1 MFTKLAHKSAERRKK
16 VKRQNISKKL
26 ALLVVLTMV
35 LSMLP
40 SGFVLA
46 QEEVWAF
53 QPQEAAGAMTINR
66 VQAYGNVITAG
77 LNMNIT
83 GMPMT
88 IEEGAH
94 LPFTPYARVFYRVAG
109 TRLYQEG
116 HWFHRYDGNNM
127 ATSLFDL
134 TPDTTYDIVIRLYD
148 TKDGTLQDTYTTTV
162 TTKPEYVMEHWV
174 GDPRFTV
181 VTVHDDD
188 ELAAALAVAVPGT
201 VIELYVGEPSS
212 YANPHGHHYSGA
224 VLAAGL
230 SGLSGTAELP
240 IVITSASGSLMG
252 RYLQWGSQFD
262 GRQRPDRH
270 ALILGPTR
278 IVGANHITI
287 HNVEITNAG
296 LPHLDGMVP
305 ARRGHLLVLQACSH
319 ITISGSYIH
328 DGNGH
333 SNISIIY
340 DRHEAGNNAPRPR
353 TNNRELHHLIIGNII
368 SDSSDARV
376 QDAQFADFPYEDY
389 DPNWTG
395 TETDL
400 IHHHGPSHSPGRTL
414 VSISHENNAGGFWTI
429 RDNIFYGFVDGIFIT
444 ERGDPTFF
452 GYNLAQDNHPR
463 WPQAGT
469 NATQRLI
476 AQTLLSA
483 DELFLTTL
491 RPYDPYF
498 PNIAW
503 GLHPA
508 GFDGDF
514 LDFWYSQELDIYNNI
529 FYMNTDDGVE
539 LNGMN
544 VNTRFFNNRMGQML
558 THPLSFSSSYPGPL
572 FVVGNYVSSFST
584 NAVKHHRG
592 RNTQHFEAVRGLFIY
607 NNTFHMPLN
616 RDNFAWGG
624 AFRLGG
630 GGFQLGNVYMN
641 NIIETGGGIIYDST
655 SANNGFLGNFTFDY
669 NFLYTRRPA
678 DCLDGYPRTFDGNVF
693 AAVMTVPYG
702 FDRAMRGSGLGP
714 DQFDIDWMEYR
725 GLPIPEQGQGRPFMS
740 RFAGPR
746 NDRAGLA
753 GPGTYV
759 DVNPGM
765 VQFIATWECL
775 LEVSPPQHLFP
786 HMVDNQNSLFGRA
799 NDNNPLLRREL
810 ITSATLGGAWDGF
823 YFGVRPEW
831 DFQRAPS
838 FDRHYFECPSHQ
850 SGLLALDIPANSPAV
865 GAGKF
870 IPGISGRNANMGAYG
885 RLNGGVVWFDLYE
898 GPYQFA
904 PGIIRTGG
912 LGNRLYTVDSAVASI
927 ADRLRVFTVLDN
939 GDRVTYGQRDGSN
952 VFEAV
957 KARGNVIIEVWPTA
971 TRTPTGEIATAFY
984 ALRPGDTVYF
994 HEGTYGRLPWVW
1006 PGGNDHS
1013 PALAAINNPTM
1024 SGTAGNLITISG
1036 YPGGER
1042 PLLYEGGSGP
1052 LLWVRGSFLNINGF
1066 EFRKPAGSM
1075 NHMLRV
1081 GHGGGTPTN
1090 RFLMQHVSITNNHFG
1105 SNSATNSGGQPLA
1118 INAGSTNA
1126 DLYNILVENNV
1137 FIGGRASNI
1146 YIGNHNGLG
1155 RGRDVIIRGNFL
1167 CGALMPRPCVHG
1179 GQSAFGIQIKRG
1191 ITGVIEENIFVNFRG
1206 PGIMVHGSYA
1216 NQMGDWPLE
1225 AIVRNNI
1232 TVGNKNLGGCFWQ
1245 QPHHSWTDPTY
1256 YMLDWFWY
1264 EGPGIYVGGG
1274 VTQVYN
1280 NIALANGSGGVKIE
1294 AFWIRRP
1301 GDAPGATDNLFNNIS
1316 VRNNTTGLN
1325 RAPFRDFADYSDAVY
1340 LPGTTTRWDDT
1351 EVRRRTNNTTQA
1363 DLNIFVEDNIYHCAT
1378 ETSARLDGYILQI
1391 RNLNG
1396 MPDTA
1401 DAFFAAIKANPGPY
1415 SEAELIAK
1423 LGILFPT
1430 ATDLDLA
1437 QNVIRGFVSP
1447 NWPVQAW
1454 PSITQEWITDAE
1466 TTVATALAQ
1475 MQDNIDSVIYG
1486 LDVTA
1491 TVTWAT
1497 PPILTAAGLA
1507 SQPHVF
1513 NVALAEGAA
1522 NANIQT
1528 SVVYV
1533 EFGAAPPVPGF
1544 SIFNNGPGG
1553 TQYPRPNPGLA
1564 AAGTIRMWT
1573 QLDGIG
1579 APVYLDAA
1587 DTIVALDQDGNC
1599 AMEFV
1604 RVSRVWVD
1612 GQGWADYFNLLDVN
1626 KNGDWEYINL
1636 SITVFRQTVNVLLV
1650 NALFE
1655 APVLPVFS
1663 WDIFNNGP
1671 GGTQYPRPNPSLA
1684 AAGTIRMWTQLDGV
1698 NAPVY
1703 LAAEDTIVA
1712 LDQDG
1717 DCAMQF
1723 VRVNR
1728 VWVAGTGWANY
1739 FANVDVNK
1747 NGNWQY
1753 INLYIT
1759 VYGQTV
1765 HVLLVNALF
1774 EMPATDVT
1782 VTFVVEAGAVGVYA
1796 ATTTTVVVPA
1806 GEAIPASAIPNT
1818 NARTGFYFAGWYP
1831 IDPAGFVVT
1840 EDTTFTARF
1849 NPLFHYVTFEAGH
1862 GGELEPAAGFGLVVS
1877 IRDGFTFWPDRVPT
1891 PVANAGYE
1899 FVEWYPTNPAG
1910 FVVRDSTTFTAVFA
1924 PV

>member
-1 MFTKLAHKSAERRKK
+1 M
-16 VKRQNISKKL
+16 KRQNISKKL
-26 ALLVVLTMV
+26 ALLVVLMMV

-46 QEEVWAF
+46 AEEVQAF
-53 QPQEAAGAMTINR
+53 QPQEVSGTMAINR
-66 VQAYGNVITAG
+66 VQVYGNVITAG
-77 LNMNIT
+77 LNINIT

-88 IEEGAH
+88 IEEGAT

-134 TPDTTYDIVIRLYD
+134 QPDTTYDIVIRLYD
-148 TKDGTLQDTYTTTV
+148 TKGGTLQDTHTTTV

-181 VTVHDDD
+181 VRVHDDD
-188 ELAAALAVAVPGT
+188 ELAAALAIAGPGT

-212 YANPHGHHYSGA
+212 DANPHGHHYTGA

-230 SGLSGTAELP
+230 FGLSGTAELP

-252 RYLQWGSQFD
+252 RYLQWGSQFE

-305 ARRGHLLVLQACSH
+305 ARRGHLLILQACSH

-340 DRHEAGNNAPRPR
+340 DRHEAGNNTPRPR

-376 QDAQFADFPYEDY
+376 QDAQFADFPYTDY
-389 DPNWTG
+389 DPDWTG

-414 VSISHENNAGGFWTI
+414 VSISHENNAGGFWTV

-469 NATQRLI
+469 NATQRMI
-476 AQTLLSA
+476 AQSLLSA
-483 DELFLTTL
+483 DELMLTTF

-508 GFDGDF
+508 GFNGDF

-544 VNTRFFNNRMGQML
+544 VNTRFFNNRMGQIL

-616 RDNFAWGG
+616 RFGMSWGA

-678 DCLDGYPRTFDGNVF
+678 DCILGDPRTFQGNAF
-693 AAVMTVPYG
+693 AVVMTAPYG
-702 FDRAMRGSGLGP
+702 PDRAMRAV
-714 DQFDIDWMEYR
+714 DQLDIDFMEAR
-725 GLPIPEQGQGRPFMS
+725 GLPIPYQGDGIAFTS

-746 NDRAGLA
+746 VNRYGLA

-759 DVNPGM
+759 EIDPGF
-765 VQFIATWECL
+765 VQVVSTWECL

-799 NDNNPLLRREL
+799 DDNNPLLRREL

-838 FDRHYFECPSHQ
+838 FGRHYFECPSHQ

-870 IPGISGRNANMGAYG
+870 IPGISGLNVNMGAYG

-912 LGNRLYTVDSAVASI
+912 LGNRLYTVDSDIASL
-927 ADRLRVFTVLDN
+927 ADRIRVFTVLDN

-957 KARGNVIIEVWPTA
+957 KANDNVRLEVWPVSTHQ
-971 TRTPTGEIATAFY
+971 PTGEIATAFY
-984 ALRPGDTVYF
+984 ALMPGDTLYF
-994 HEGTYGRLPWVW
+994 HEGEYGRLPYVW
-1006 PGGNDHS
+1006 NRTSHHRQGL
-1013 PALAAINNPTM
+1013 PADFVLPNPTM
-1024 SGTAGNLITISG
+1024 SGAPDNPITISG

-1042 PLLYEGGSGP
+1042 PRISHDRPGSGQTTGP
-1052 LLWVRGSFLNINGF
+1052 LLWVVGSYIDITFL
-1066 EFRKPAGSM
+1066 EFGCPGPVWS
-1075 NHMLRV
+1075 HMLRV
-1081 GHGGGTPTN
+1081 GG
-1090 RFLMQHVSITNNHFG
+1090 VNNHVMTQVSVTNVYFIGSTQADGFG
-1105 SNSATNSGGQPLA
+1105 SGQALA
-1118 INAGSTNA
+1118 VNAGSANA
-1126 DLYNILVENNV
+1126 DIDGFLIAYNKFLNT
-1137 FIGGRASNI
+1137 RATNI
-1146 YIGNHNGLG
+1146 YIGHHNGLG
-1155 RGRDVIIRGNFL
+1155 RGRNIVVRNNFL
-1167 CGALMPRPCVHG
+1167 CGAGMPRPNLDG
-1179 GQSAFGIQIKRG
+1179 NSNFGMQMKRG
-1191 ITGVIEENIFVNFRG
+1191 MTGLVENNLWINTRG

-1216 NQMGDWPLE
+1216 GQMGDWTLE
-1225 AIVRNNI
+1225 TIVRNNI
-1232 TVGNKNLGGCFWQ
+1232 VAGMGNIYGCRWQ
-1245 QPHHSWTDPTY
+1245 QPPRVQPGNTWVDPDY
-1256 YMLDWFWY
+1256 YYYDWYWY
-1264 EGPGIYVGGG
+1264 EGSGIYVGGA

-1280 NIALANGSGGVKIE
+1280 NIALGNGSGGVMIE
-1294 AFWIRRP
+1294 DFWIRRP
-1301 GDAPGATDNLFNNIS
+1301 GDAPGATDNLFNNID
-1316 VRNNTTGLN
+1316 VRNNTTGHNL
-1325 RAPFRDFADYSDAVY
+1325 APFQDFADYSQDVY
-1340 LPGTTTRWDDT
+1340 LPGTDMRWDDT
-1351 EVRRRTNNTTQA
+1351 MVRRRTNNTTQA
-1363 DLNIFVEDNIYHCAT
+1363 DLNIFVEDNIYHCSS
-1378 ETSARLDGYILQI
+1378 ETSAALAGYIVLLQ
-1391 RNLNG
+1391 NLRY
-1396 MPDTA
+1396 MPATA
-1401 DAFFAAIKANPGPY
+1401 DTFFAAIEANPGPFN
-1415 SEAELIAK
+1415 EAELIANLQILLPGVTDLELAQGAI
-1423 LGILFPT
+1423 LGKT
-1430 ATDLDLA
+1430 ATGPVNWSRPSWSPIA
-1437 QNVIRGFVSP
+1437 QS
-1447 NWPVQAW
+1447 WD
-1454 PSITQEWITDAE
+1454 TDAA
-1466 TTVATALAQ
+1466 TTIAAALAQ
-1475 MQDNIDSVIYG
+1475 MQVKIDG
-1486 LDVTA
+1486 LIAGLNVTA
-1491 TVTWAT
+1491 TVTWAA
-1497 PPILTAAGLA
+1497 PPALTSAGLA
-1507 SQPHVF
+1507 PQPHVF
-1513 NVALAEGAA
+1513 NVALVEGAA
-1522 NANIQT
+1522 TANIQT
-1528 SVVYV
+1528 RVVYV
-1533 EFGAAPPVPGF
+1533 EFGPAPPVLGF
-1544 SIFNNGPGG
+1544 S
-1553 TQYPRPNPGLA
+1553 
-1564 AAGTIRMWT
+1564 
-1573 QLDGIG
+1573 
-1579 APVYLDAA
+1579 
-1587 DTIVALDQDGNC
+1587 
-1599 AMEFV
+1599 
-1604 RVSRVWVD
+1604 
-1612 GQGWADYFNLLDVN
+1612 
-1626 KNGDWEYINL
+1626 
-1636 SITVFRQTVNVLLV
+1636 
-1650 NALFE
+1650 
-1655 APVLPVFS
+1655 
-1663 WDIFNNGP
+1663 IFNNGP

-1684 AAGTIRMWTQLDGV
+1684 AAGTIRMWTQLDGA

-1703 LAAEDTIVA
+1703 LDAADTIIA

-1717 DCAMQF
+1717 QCAMQF
-1723 VRVNR
+1723 VRINR
-1728 VWVAGTGWANY
+1728 MWVAGTGWTDY
-1739 FANVDVNK
+1739 FNMIDVNK
-1747 NGNWQY
+1747 NGQWQY
-1753 INLYIT
+1753 INLYVT
-1759 VYGQTV
+1759 VFGQTV

-1774 EMPATDVT
+1774 ESTPVLPRIVNVAPNPA
-1782 VTFVVEAGAVGVYA
+1782 VVERGGIVEIVVTTQGMPDGAWVDLNVAWRAGLSIIGGPRFYIVDNQAIITVA
-1796 ATTTTVVVPA
+1796 ATESA
-1806 GEAIPASAIPNT
+1806 GP
-1818 NARTGFYFAGWYP
+1818 G
-1831 IDPAGFVVT
+1831 
-1840 EDTTFTARF
+1840 
-1849 NPLFHYVTFEAGH
+1849 
-1862 GGELEPAAGFGLVVS
+1862 
-1877 IRDGFTFWPDRVPT
+1877 RDGFA
-1891 PVANAGYE
+1891 VAARTTGDWGSVVIIHNYS
-1899 FVEWYPTNPAG
+1899 FVIE
-1910 FVVRDSTTFTAVFA
+1910 VM
-1924 PV
+1924 